1 MAMVGMLLLAP
12 GKAISQEITTE
23 PTGQHDPNEQ
33 KVPADR
39 SSSGTGTATGTGTAF
54 GTDGFSCRRF
64 VHQDVAEDARTVAVE
79 DFLRS
84 HSCPVQDLA
93 PEFVLA
99 AELNGLDYRLLPVLA
114 VLETGCGRQAKNQN
128 LFGWANGRKPF
139 ASFVHGI
146 HFVAQRLR
154 LAPHYA
160 GKTVAQK
167 LRVYNRRAWYRRKVL
182 ALMEK
187 MPPAPTARVPAASLP
202 AGSSGL

>member
-1 MAMVGMLLLAP
+1 MAMLGMLLLAP
-12 GKAISQEITTE
+12 GDAYSQEIPIE
-23 PTGQHDPNEQ
+23 PTGQHDPS
-33 KVPADR
+33 PATVQAEP
-39 SSSGTGTATGTGTAF
+39 SSFGAGNGTGPALGI
-54 GTDGFSCRRF
+54 DGVSCRRF
-64 VHQDVAEDARTVAVE
+64 VHQDVAEDARTAAVE
-79 DFLRS
+79 SFLRS

-114 VLETGCGRQAKNQN
+114 VLETGCGRQAKNRN

-139 ASFVHGI
+139 ASFVQGI

-160 GKTVAQK
+160 GKTLAQK

-187 MPPAPTARVPAASLP
+187 MPPAPTVQVQAEPTL
-202 AGSSGL
+202 SGERGL

>member
-1 MAMVGMLLLAP
+1 MIGMLLLAP
-12 GKAISQEITTE
+12 GAAIGQEIPTE
-23 PTGQHDPNEQ
+23 PTGQHDPNLAIAPVEGLIPGAG
-33 KVPADR
+33 VAA
-39 SSSGTGTATGTGTAF
+39 GM
-54 GTDGFSCRRF
+54 DGISCRRF

-79 DFLRS
+79 EFLRT

-182 ALMEK
+182 AMMEM
-187 MPPAPTARVPAASLP
+187 MPSPPTTHAPAEPLP
-202 AGSSGL
+202 AGARGL

>member
-1 MAMVGMLLLAP
+1 MLGMLLMAP
-12 GKAISQEITTE
+12 GGAIGQEIPME
-23 PTGQHDPNEQ
+23 PTGRHDPNPAT
-33 KVPADR
+33 VPAEPP
-39 SSSGTGTATGTGTAF
+39 SFGAGNSTGPALGI
-54 GTDGFSCRRF
+54 DGLSCRRF
-64 VHQDVAEDARTVAVE
+64 VHQDVAEDARTAAVAS
-79 DFLRS
+79 FLRA

-128 LFGWANGRKPF
+128 LFGWANGGKPF
-139 ASFVHGI
+139 ASFVQGI

-160 GKTVAQK
+160 GKSVAQK

-187 MPPAPTARVPAASLP
+187 VSSAPTAQDPAAAP
-202 AGSSGL
+202 SSRERGL